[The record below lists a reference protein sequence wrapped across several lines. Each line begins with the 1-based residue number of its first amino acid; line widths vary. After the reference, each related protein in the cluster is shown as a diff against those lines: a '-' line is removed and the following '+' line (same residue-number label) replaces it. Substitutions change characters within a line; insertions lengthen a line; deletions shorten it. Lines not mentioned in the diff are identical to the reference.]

1 MQAVILAGGLGTRLR
16 PYTTTLPKPLVPVGG
31 APILAILLTQ
41 LQRAGCR
48 RAILA
53 VHHRAELIKS
63 FVGCGERFGIDVHYS
78 VEPRPLGTVG
88 PLALIPDLPDSFLV
102 MNGDLLTDLDFGDF
116 FAFHQ
121 KRKAELTVAT
131 CQLESAVEYGVLT
144 LDRRGSVVKAFREK
158 PRSRITVSMGV
169 YAFRRAL
176 LDRIPRGQPYGADQL
191 MMDMLADRRQ
201 IGAYPFRG
209 YWQDLG
215 RPDDY
220 DRANLDVERIS
231 SLRSCVDTS
240 MGTPAGKRESDVRYS
255 SEPAQPRGT

>member
-31 APILAILLTQ
+31 VPILAILLTQ

-53 VHHRAELIKS
+53 VHHRAELIKR
-63 FVGCGERFGIDVHYS
+63 FVGGGERFGLDVDYS
-78 VEPRPLGTVG
+78 VEPLPLGTVG
-88 PLALIPDLPDSFLV
+88 PLALIPDLPESFLV
-102 MNGDLLTDLDFGDF
+102 MNGDLLTDLDFAEF

-121 KRKAELTVAT
+121 KGKAELSVAT
-131 CQLESAVEYGVLT
+131 YQLESAVEYGVLT
-144 LDRRGSVVKAFREK
+144 LGRRGSVVKAFREK
-158 PRSRITVSMGV
+158 PRTCITVSMGV

-176 LDRIPRGQPYGADQL
+176 LDRIPRGQPYGVDQL
-191 MMDMLADRRQ
+191 IMDMLANRKQ
-201 IGAYPFRG
+201 IAAYPFRG

-215 RPDDY
+215 RPDDF
-220 DRANLDVERIS
+220 DRANLDIERIS

-240 MGTPAGKRESDVRYS
+240 LGKPARKRESDPLYS
-255 SEPAQPRGT
+255 SQQTQPRGA